1 VRIADGHVSLD
12 LPLGLSED
20 DAVAYNERV
29 GRGDGVERIDDGTVY
44 FTDACKAAVADL
56 APELAAPLAIGDLAA
71 RAALL
76 DAILG

>member
-1 VRIADGHVSLD
+1 VH
-12 LPLGLSED
+12 
-20 DAVAYNERV
+20 
-29 GRGDGVERIDDGTVY
+29 

-76 DAILG
+76 DSILG